1 MCLRPIPCS
10 WQYSDN
16 YYVTPNGVIDKSKIY
31 DSFGNVV
38 SNKMAFNV
46 VDDRADFYVS
56 CGKCLECL
64 QKYSNEW
71 SLRCALESK
80 KYVDNCFLTLT
91 YEKCGD
97 TLVKKHLQSFIKRLR
112 ERIEPVKIRFF
123 GCGEYGSQG
132 LRPHYH
138 LIIFGW
144 KPNDLDILS
153 TKAKLF
159 RSQFVESV
167 WHGGEDISPYKQ
179 GFVSVGV
186 DVNEVT
192 AKYCA
197 KYLAKLNKVKD
208 GCIKPFTL
216 MSRKP
221 GIAFDS
227 ITSDLLEKGLFVNG
241 KRQVLPRYFE
251 KVLEKDCD
259 LEVYKAKKAYLA
271 TFRKV
276 DRFNYKKVENFL
288 KKRLTRHI

>member
-10 WQYSDN
+10 WQYSDC
-16 YYVTPNGVIDKSKIY
+16 YYITPSGVIDKSKIY
-31 DSFGNVV
+31 SSEGKVV
-38 SNKMAFNV
+38 PNKMAFNV
-46 VDDRADFYVS
+46 LDERADFFVS

-64 QKYSNEW
+64 QRYSSDW
-71 SLRCALESK
+71 ALRCALEAK
-80 KYVDNCFLTLT
+80 LHVDSCFLTLT

-112 ERIEPVKIRFF
+112 ERISPVKIRFF
-123 GCGEYGSQG
+123 ACGEYGSQG

-138 LIIFGW
+138 VIIFGW
-144 KPNDLDILS
+144 KPHDLEILS
-153 TKAKLF
+153 TKAKLYC
-159 RSQFVESV
+159 SKFVESV

-197 KYLAKLNKVKD
+197 KYLAKFNKVKD

-221 GIAFDS
+221 GIAFAS
-227 ITSDLLEKGLFVNG
+227 VTSELLDKGLFVDG
-241 KRQVLPRYFE
+241 KRHVLPRYFE
-251 KVLEKDCD
+251 KVLEKDND
-259 LEVYKAKKAYLA
+259 LELYKAKKAYLA
-271 TFRKV
+271 SFRQI
-276 DRFNYKKVENFL
+276 DRFNYKKVEDFL
-288 KKRLTRHI
+288 KKRLTKHI

>member
-16 YYVTPNGVIDKSKIY
+16 YYITPNGVIDKSKIY
-31 DSFGNVV
+31 DSSGYVV

-46 VDDRADFYVS
+46 LDVRADFYVS

-71 SLRCALESK
+71 ALRCALEAK

-159 RSQFVESV
+159 RSQFVENV

-186 DVNEVT
+186 DVNEFT

-271 TFRKV
+271 TFRQI